1 MTIAVN
7 PTYPL
12 SEDIQRKDF
21 LMCLHDPGNDKSIR
35 KYTYRGTPVMG
46 LKQVNDALH
55 DLGTR
60 GGESNEGIKGL
71 ISAALGSLKNGR
83 GRAVGGDVR
92 NPMDVVRVLQPFGVY
107 NNRGTHDSQTAFDYV
122 KGASTREIIGVNI
135 SNYCFMRDIF
145 GVDLRAGDTME
156 LHCMQNTTKTGD
168 IYCEF
173 VPVIREHDYKY
184 NDRVRDCM
192 ATLDNCYYFYL
203 GKVWST
209 PLHGPFNNQEKNVV
223 GHGDMGDDGERVYNF
238 NRGNPLNPR
247 EIYRN
252 IEVELAPSFL
262 CAQVRKS

>member
-1 MTIAVN
+1 VTIAVN

-12 SEDIQRKDF
+12 SEDIQRKEF
-21 LMCLHDPGNDKSIR
+21 LMCLHDPSNDKSIR

-55 DLGTR
+55 NLGTG
-60 GGESNEGIKGL
+60 GGESNQGITALIVEALKGL
-71 ISAALGSLKNGR
+71 KDDQGHV
-83 GRAVGGDVR
+83 VGGDVK

-156 LHCMQNTTKTGD
+156 LHCMRSND
-168 IYCEF
+168 WSYCEF

-184 NDRVRDCM
+184 NGRVRDCM
-192 ATLDNCYYFYL
+192 KTLKNCYYFYL

-262 CAQVRKS
+262 CAQVPRN

>member
-1 MTIAVN
+1 
-7 PTYPL
+7 

-21 LMCLHDPGNDKSIR
+21 LMCLHDPNNDKSIR

-55 DLGTR
+55 DLGTND
-60 GGESNEGIKGL
+60 GESNEGIRGL
-71 ISAALGSLKNGR
+71 ISEALRGIGGR
-83 GRAVGGDVR
+83 VT

-156 LHCMQNTTKTGD
+156 LHCMQSADGL
-168 IYCEF
+168 YCEF
-173 VPVIREHDYKY
+173 VPVIREHDYKH
-184 NDRVRDCM
+184 NDRVRECM
-192 ATLDNCYYFYL
+192 ATLNNCYYFYL

-209 PLHGPFNNQEKNVV
+209 PLHGPFNNQEKNIV